1 MGQKVNP
8 NGLRLGINK
17 TWEAKWNDTKCEVS
31 KVLANDI
38 KIRNYIDENLK
49 NAGIAKV
56 EIERTPKNCEV
67 TIHTSRPGVIIGRGG
82 EEITKLK
89 DKISKVVGENVQIS
103 IVDIK
108 KADLNAQLVADSIAS
123 QITNRASFRMAQK
136 RAIRNAMKAG
146 AKGIKTKVSGR
157 LGGADMA
164 RSEGYK
170 EGVIPLHTL
179 RADVDY
185 ATSEADTTFGKIG
198 VKVWIYKGEILS
210 NKNQETKDNNKDRK
224 ASKNSKERKESK
236 AKGGN

>member
-17 TWEAKWNDTKCEVS
+17 DWEAKWYANKKDFS
-31 KVLANDI
+31 KNLLEDI
-38 KIRNYIDENLK
+38 KIREYFDTKLA

-56 EIERTPKNCEV
+56 EIERTSKKCEV
-67 TIHTSRPGVIIGRGG
+67 TVHTSKPGVMIGKGG
-82 EEITKLK
+82 EEIEKLK
-89 DKISKVVGENVQIS
+89 KTLSNITGNNIQIS

-108 KADLNAQLVADSIAS
+108 KADLNAKLVADSIAN

-146 AKGIKTKVSGR
+146 AKGIKTQVSGR

-164 RSEGYK
+164 RSEGYT
-170 EGVIPLHTL
+170 EGTIPLHTL

-198 VKVWIYKGEILS
+198 VKVWIYKGEILPS
-210 NKNQETKDNNKDRK
+210 KKSANN
-224 ASKNSKERKESK
+224 NE
-236 AKGGN
+236 GGK